1 MIARLLLAL
10 MLLAAPAARAQE
22 AVRLDATFVID
33 GALANL
39 RLTPSRASE
48 PRIEVRGRE
57 AVLRFETPL
66 AQFDGAPLIAQMPRF
81 LANIAAGFDSVLIQA
96 TPDTTLVARRDGAS
110 ILIVLRLAETP
121 QAADEPDPIALERA
135 ERRLERLR
143 AAADEQAGRFGIARG
158 RLAELIARDPRDSD
172 AIAQWGS
179 LERRIGRARRAG
191 ELYDRAL
198 ALDATSPELRTAR
211 TELARET
218 AGFVR
223 LEPEFRRTS
232 GGEKRYS
239 AGLAAELPFNE
250 AWRAL
255 ARFDTMRMDN
265 PGVRR
270 VGGLSAPFKGARNR
284 LDLGVAHLAEDG
296 ARTEARLFANER
308 RVGAGLSHAIVG
320 DFQRVAFGA
329 EIGRPYWDQA
339 EFLVQ
344 DGTRDRAFAQYEL
357 PAFWGLAWR
366 ARAGLNRYNLPGA
379 SDVARAASFDGDVRW
394 ALDAWARGLALAYS
408 VDGEYPWKIATRA
421 DPFASG
427 EIFRPSGLRYREI
440 HALLAQ
446 YAIDLARDLDWGV
459 PLAFDASAG
468 PGYDRYGR
476 RGGPLLGAGL
486 TWTGESNLLAGVR
499 TGYGRGVGR
508 DSGDYLSV
516 GGFVGWRM

>member
-1 MIARLLLAL
+1 VIARALFALLLFL
-10 MLLAAPAARAQE
+10 APASAAQE
-22 AVRLDATFVID
+22 PVRLDATFAID

-39 RLTPSRASE
+39 RLTPSRGVE

-66 AQFDGAPLIAQMPRF
+66 AAFDGAPLVGEMPQFIAT
-81 LANIAAGFDSVLIQA
+81 IAAGFDSVLIQA
-96 TPDTTLVARRDGAS
+96 TPDTTVVVRREGAS

-121 QAADEPDPIALERA
+121 QAADEPDPIVLERA

-143 AAADEQAGRFGIARG
+143 AAADEQGGRLTIARG
-158 RLAELIARDPRDSD
+158 RLAELVARDPRDSD
-172 AIAQWGS
+172 SIAQWGS
-179 LERRIGRARRAG
+179 LERRIGRTRRAG

-198 ALDATSPELRTAR
+198 TLDPASSELRTAR
-211 TELARET
+211 NELARET

-232 GGEKRYS
+232 GGEKRYI
-239 AGLAAELPFNE
+239 AGLAAELPVNE

-255 ARFDTMRMDN
+255 ARFDTIRMDN

-270 VGGLSAPFKGARNR
+270 LGGTSAPFKGARNR
-284 LDLGVAHLAEDG
+284 LDLGLAHLAEDG
-296 ARTEARLFANER
+296 DRTEARIFANER

-320 DFQRVAFGA
+320 DFQRASFGA

-357 PAFWGLAWR
+357 PALWGLAWR
-366 ARAGLNRYNLPGA
+366 ARAGVNRYNLPGA
-379 SDVARAASFDGDVRW
+379 SDLARAASFDGDVRW
-394 ALDAWARGLALAYS
+394 ALDAWVRGAALTYS

-421 DPFASG
+421 DPSAPN

-486 TWTGESNLLAGVR
+486 TWTGESDLLAGLR
-499 TGYGRGVGR
+499 ANYGRGVGR

-516 GGFVGWRM
+516 GGYVGWRM